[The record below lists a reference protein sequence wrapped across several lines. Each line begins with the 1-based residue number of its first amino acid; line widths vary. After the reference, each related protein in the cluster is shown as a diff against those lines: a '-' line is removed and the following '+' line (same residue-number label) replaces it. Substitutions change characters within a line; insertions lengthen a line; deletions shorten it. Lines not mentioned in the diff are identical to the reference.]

1 MFVKENVDYLMRDSG
16 SPCVFIIQFFP
27 SRFLRQICGTDK
39 EKVRRWT
46 SNDGHLQSIKL
57 GTFQEQRDFP
67 GIRDFPGTRDFPE
80 REFSQSPTSCFVD
93 YGTGLINYFC
103 RDSV

>member
-1 MFVKENVDYLMRDSG
+1 MRDSG
-16 SPCVFIIQFFP
+16 SPCVFIIQLFP
-27 SRFLRQICGTDK
+27 SRFLRRICGTDK

-67 GIRDFPGTRDFPE
+67 GTRDFPE

-93 YGTGLINYFC
+93 YGTGLINYFY